1 MVLAVLATILTA
13 PIGAVA
19 ISYFGPKMLQYDG
32 NDLEEKDHHE
42 EDVEIGK
49 DNKCFALSE
58 GDSAISS
65 NSEHSDCKN
74 SPKLEQ
80 VSERIGEVNEKEA
93 FYENQTSF

>member
-1 MVLAVLATILTA
+1 MVLAVLATIFTA

-32 NDLEEKDHHE
+32 DDLQEE
-42 EDVEIGK
+42 EDVEAGK

-65 NSEHSDCKN
+65 NSEHSECKN
-74 SPKLEQ
+74 SPKMEQ
-80 VSERIGEVNEKEA
+80 ISERIGEVNEKEA